1 MGTMAGMN
9 ITGKGWYSAP
19 SKFRFPTMIASVS
32 YTTLTMPPMLRI
44 NDRHVD
50 Y

>member
-1 MGTMAGMN
+1 MASRN
-9 ITGKGWYSAP
+9 ITGKGWYSARVIRI
-19 SKFRFPTMIASVS
+19 SVAAAAIA
-32 YTTLTMPPMLRI
+32 LNLALQPMRI